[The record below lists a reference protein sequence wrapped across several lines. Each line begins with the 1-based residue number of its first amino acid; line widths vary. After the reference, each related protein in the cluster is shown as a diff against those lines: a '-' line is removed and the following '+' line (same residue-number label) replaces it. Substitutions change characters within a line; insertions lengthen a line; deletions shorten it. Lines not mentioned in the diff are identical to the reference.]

1 MMLWTLGPVHE
12 TAHATMLHHACGLVQ
27 FSNTQHVAA
36 GWSRKH
42 IQHVAPNNV
51 ASIWPGL

>member
-1 MMLWTLGPVHE
+1 MMLWTLGQVHE